1 MFGLARKAPVWS
13 GRGVTTST
21 EPASSLR
28 REPVQ
33 ARSRARL
40 AAMVAAAER
49 LVVREGPAALTMRR
63 LAAEA
68 EVPVGSVYQFF
79 TDRQAVLDHLVA
91 LHGLG
96 QRRLLEDMLPLRGSR
111 PWPDLVDEL
120 FDRQCS
126 RLRASP
132 AYVAIWV
139 ARALSAEEQQR
150 DDEDVEQLATVLA
163 ELVAEEEAV
172 DLTPALLTGCR
183 VAVQAADALLH
194 LAFRLDPDGDPDT
207 LAEARTMLRRY
218 LEHVADASRIS
229 G

>member
-13 GRGVTTST
+13 SHGVATST
-21 EPASSLR
+21 GTPSALR

-33 ARSRARL
+33 ARSRARV
-40 AAMVAAAER
+40 ATMVTAAER

-68 EVPVGSVYQFF
+68 ELPVGSVYQFF

-91 LHGLG
+91 QHGLG
-96 QRRLLEDMLPLRGSR
+96 QRRLLEDMLPLRGTR

-120 FDRQCS
+120 FDRQCA

-150 DDEDVEQLATVLA
+150 DDEDVEVLASMLA
-163 ELVAEEEAV
+163 ELVTAEESV
-172 DLTPALLTGCR
+172 DPSPALLTGCR

-194 LAFRLDPDGDPDT
+194 LAFRLDPDGDADT

-218 LEHVADASRIS
+218 LEHVAEASRIS
-229 G
+229 R

>member
-1 MFGLARKAPVWS
+1 MFGLAGKASVWS
-13 GRGVTTST
+13 SRGVTTSP
-21 EPASSLR
+21 EPATALR

-33 ARSRARL
+33 ARSRARV

-68 EVPVGSVYQFF
+68 EVPVGSTYQFF
-79 TDRQAVLDHLVA
+79 TDRQAVLDHLVS

-96 QRRLLEDMLPLRGSR
+96 QRRLLEDMLPLRGTR

-120 FDRQCS
+120 FDRQCA

-150 DDEDVEQLATVLA
+150 DDEDVEELAALLA
-163 ELVAEEEAV
+163 ELIAEEESVASG
-172 DLTPALLTGCR
+172 PALLTGCR

-194 LAFRLDPDGDPDT
+194 LAFRLDPDGDHDT

-218 LEHVADASRIS
+218 LQHLADASRVS

>member
-13 GRGVTTST
+13 SRAVTTSAET
-21 EPASSLR
+21 SAGLR
-28 REPVQ
+28 REPAQ
-33 ARSRARL
+33 ARSRARV
-40 AAMVAAAER
+40 ATMVAAAER
-49 LVVREGPAALTMRR
+49 LVVREGPAALSMRR

-68 EVPVGSVYQFF
+68 EVPVGSAYQFF

-91 LHGLG
+91 QHGLG
-96 QRRLLEDMLPLRGSR
+96 QRRLLEDMAPLRGTR

-120 FDRQCS
+120 FERQCA

-150 DDEDVEQLATVLA
+150 DDEDVEVLAAVLA
-163 ELVAEEEAV
+163 EMVAEEEAV
-172 DLTPALLTGCR
+172 DPSPALLTGCR

-194 LAFRLDPDGDPDT
+194 LAFRLDPAGDPDT

-218 LEHVADASRIS
+218 LEHVAEASRTS
-229 G
+229 R